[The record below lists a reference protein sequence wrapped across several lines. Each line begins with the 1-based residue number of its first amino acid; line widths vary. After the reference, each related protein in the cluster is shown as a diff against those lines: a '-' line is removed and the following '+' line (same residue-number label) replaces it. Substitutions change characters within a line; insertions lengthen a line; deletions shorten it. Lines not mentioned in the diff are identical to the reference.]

1 MLGQLVFMPSR
12 AASIISP
19 AAATSIP
26 AGIRSG
32 ADRGSSTALTAVEVA
47 ISAAIIGRNARPV
60 VTGE

>member
-1 MLGQLVFMPSR
+1 MT
-12 AASIISP
+12 SP

-26 AGIRSG
+26 AEIRIRG
-32 ADRGSSTALTAVEVA
+32 PTRGSSTALAAVEVA